1 MRHDMFK
8 VIVERPR
15 IGGYGETKGR
25 RKEHNKRDALRVYQ
39 DEELYDEP
47 SSWEKIRPVGRG
59 ADRKAFNEN
68 LEPLWRYL
76 QTQVGRCW
84 DDVYSDIRENL
95 SPRNTVQMHV
105 VQHLKWQVRENVYLG
120 EDGRVCERPR
130 YARYGMPDP
139 CLEDP
144 TPYKYGFYVH
154 PVTREFCVSPTK
166 SKRTKKEP
174 PTKFQVSE
182 LSQFRMINGEWYAV
196 DFEKIPRG
204 MGTKTSNIYPG
215 KLYDPVLFELIL
227 NYENV
232 KDFLFPEGL
241 PNYKREQ
248 EYGFVNI
255 RPVVC
260 RPIGKREFRK
270 LQKFMEGQLAEV
282 IL

>member
-15 IGGYGETKGR
+15 VGGYDETKGR
-25 RKEHNKRDALRVYQ
+25 RKEHNKRNSFRAYEN
-39 DEELYDEP
+39 EEVYDEP
-47 SSWEKIRPVGRG
+47 SCWEKIRPVGRG

-105 VQHLKWQVRENVYLG
+105 VQHLKWQVRMNTYLG
-120 EDGRVCERPR
+120 EDGRVYERPK

-144 TPYKYGFYVH
+144 TPYKSGFYVH

-166 SKRTKKEP
+166 ARKTKKPE
-174 PTKFQVSE
+174 PTKFQVSP
-182 LSQFRMINGEWYAV
+182 LVQFRLINEEWCV
-196 DFEKIPRG
+196 VEFEKIPKS
-204 MGTKTSNIYPG
+204 MGTKSKYPYAG
-215 KLYDPVLFELIL
+215 RTYGLGMFEPPLDF
-227 NYENV
+227 EKV
-232 KDFLFPEGL
+232 KDFLHPEGL

-248 EYGFVNI
+248 EYGFTNV
-255 RPVVC
+255 RPVFY
-260 RPIGKREFRK
+260 RSIGKRELTTLKK
-270 LQKFMEGQLAEV
+270 LMEGQQAEV

>member
-25 RKEHNKRDALRVYQ
+25 RKEHNKRNSFRAYENEDV
-39 DEELYDEP
+39 YDEP
-47 SSWEKIRPVGRG
+47 SCWEKIRPVGRG

-105 VQHLKWQVRENVYLG
+105 VQHLKWQVRMNCYLG
-120 EDGRVCERPR
+120 EDGRVYERPK

-166 SKRTKKEP
+166 ARKTKKPE
-174 PTKFQVSE
+174 PTKFQVSP
-182 LSQFRMINGEWYAV
+182 LVQFRLIDGEWCV
-196 DFEKIPRG
+196 VEFEKIPKSLGTRDKYPYAGRAYGLG
-204 MGTKTSNIYPG
+204 M
-215 KLYDPVLFELIL
+215 FEPAL
-227 NYENV
+227 NFEKV
-232 KDFLFPEGL
+232 KDFLHPEGL

-248 EYGFVNI
+248 EYGFANV
-255 RPVVC
+255 RPVFC
-260 RPIGKREFRK
+260 RSIGKRELTTLKK
-270 LQKFMEGQLAEV
+270 LMEGKQAEAS
-282 IL
+282 L